1 MNKFLDNIL
10 QSINKNKLSP
20 LSNET
25 IKSYKSRILNL
36 LNEFKLINELNNSV
50 DINYFIDNYNDV
62 IEYLDNNI
70 SNTASKISY
79 ISSILYLLLKFDDD
93 KNNKNDNK
101 LIDNVRLKYQN
112 KIKEFREQIN
122 LNKTNEKNENEIK
135 NWVSY
140 NELEKIFNDNYNKYI
155 DIINEKKKVKINE
168 YYNIQNMVI
177 MSFYILIEP
186 VRSSEIASLKYKNYD
201 INDDNYIDIKKKIL
215 VFNEFKTSKTKNQ
228 LIIDLK
234 QNKKLINLIKSFILF
249 KNINN
254 FNRDYLFNSNDNTNI
269 DNSQLAKRL
278 NHIIGKNVSSSM
290 IRKIYLSDK
299 YNDTLETINNIN
311 KSAKNMMN
319 STNVIT
325 KNYIK
330 TN

>member
-36 LNEFKLINELNNSV
+36 LNEFKLINEINNSI
-50 DINYFIDNYNDV
+50 DIKYFINNYNDV

-70 SNTASKISY
+70 SNSASKISY
-79 ISSILYLLLKFDDD
+79 ISSILFLL
-93 KNNKNDNK
+93 NNYEN
-101 LIDNVRLKYQN
+101 IDNVRMFYQN

-122 LNKTNEKNENEIK
+122 INRTNEKNEKELE
-135 NWVSY
+135 NWISY
-140 NELEKIFNDNYNKYI
+140 NELQKIFNDNYNKYI
-155 DIINEKKKVKINE
+155 DIINNKTKVKIND
-168 YYNIQNMVI
+168 YYNIQNMII

-186 VRSSEIASLKYKNYD
+186 VRSSEIATLKYKNYD
-201 INDDNYIDIKKKIL
+201 INNDNYINTNKKII
-215 VFNEFKTSKTKNQ
+215 VFNDFKTSKTKKQ

-234 QNKKLINLIKSFILF
+234 QNKKLNNLIKSFILF
-249 KNINN
+249 KQNN
-254 FNRDYLFNSNDNTNI
+254 GFNRDYLFNSNDNTNI
-269 DNSQLAKRL
+269 DNSQIARRL
-278 NHIIGKNVSSSM
+278 NHIIGKNISSSM

-299 YNDTLETINNIN
+299 YGDILEKINDIKKTSN
-311 KSAKNMMN
+311 NMMN
-319 STNVIT
+319 STNTIM

-330 TN
+330 K

>member
-1 MNKFLDNIL
+1 
-10 QSINKNKLSP
+10 
-20 LSNET
+20 
-25 IKSYKSRILNL
+25 
-36 LNEFKLINELNNSV
+36 
-50 DINYFIDNYNDV
+50 
-62 IEYLDNNI
+62 
-70 SNTASKISY
+70 
-79 ISSILYLLLKFDDD
+79 
-93 KNNKNDNK
+93 
-101 LIDNVRLKYQN
+101 LKYQN

-186 VRSSEIASLKYKNYD
+186 VRSSEIASLKYQNYD

-234 QNKKLINLIKSFILF
+234 QNKQLINLIKSFILF
-249 KNINN
+249 KQNN
-254 FNRDYLFNSNDNTNI
+254 GFNRDYLFNSNDDTNI

-278 NHIIGKNVSSSM
+278 NHIIGKNISSSM